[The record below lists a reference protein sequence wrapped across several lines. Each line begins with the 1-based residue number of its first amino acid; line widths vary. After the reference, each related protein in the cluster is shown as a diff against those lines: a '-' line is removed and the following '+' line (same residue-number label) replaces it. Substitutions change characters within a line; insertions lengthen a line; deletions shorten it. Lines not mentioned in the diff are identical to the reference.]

1 MLPGENE
8 REWEMHDREVKRAK
22 ERVFFQEKLPLQPGP
37 TGKDQRTNYI
47 SDLPYFPPFRPRPTQ
62 SLNETCSQRGE
73 EREDSKSQDLL
84 ALLQVN

>member
-1 MLPGENE
+1 MKGGCVLPGENE

-47 SDLPYFPPFRPRPTQ
+47 SDLPYFPPFRPLSHSVTKRN
-62 SLNETCSQRGE
+62 L
-73 EREDSKSQDLL
+73 
-84 ALLQVN
+84 